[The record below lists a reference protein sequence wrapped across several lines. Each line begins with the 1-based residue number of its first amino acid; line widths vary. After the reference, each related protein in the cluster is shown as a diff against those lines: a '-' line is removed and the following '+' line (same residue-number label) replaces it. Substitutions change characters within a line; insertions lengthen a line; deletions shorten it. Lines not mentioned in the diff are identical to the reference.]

1 MLRIPMQANMF
12 CLEITD
18 HLALRRKSMSSFPRK
33 KHVTQKSPYAIRRG
47 ITTLTQFKISALKN
61 GGENTAR
68 SNCILGLHDLIWE
81 TRQTCGAGVDVLKAG
96 WKLKVGI

>member
-1 MLRIPMQANMF
+1 MMLRIPVQANMF

-33 KHVTQKSPYAIRRG
+33 KHVTQKSPCAIRRG

-61 GGENTAR
+61 VVEKVDSVWKFENKMTSAYPE
-68 SNCILGLHDLIWE
+68 NWNEKDMNDFG
-81 TRQTCGAGVDVLKAG
+81 
-96 WKLKVGI
+96 